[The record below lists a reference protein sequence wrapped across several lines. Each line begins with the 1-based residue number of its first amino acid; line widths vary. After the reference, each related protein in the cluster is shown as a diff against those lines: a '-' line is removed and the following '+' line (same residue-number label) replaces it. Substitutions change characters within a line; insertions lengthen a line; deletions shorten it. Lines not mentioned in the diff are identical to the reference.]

1 MREQK
6 KDITMHIVNRIIVF
20 SFVAFVFLLLFSYDT
35 SPLYKWC
42 HSDTVNYMLEGILV
56 EKGLVPYIDFFEHKG
71 PLMFVIQWMGAMLT
85 GNKIGF
91 LLIEIPFLTVTLYGS
106 YKIIDLFYNDQRK
119 SIIITIIALLLNRI
133 YFAGNMTEDY
143 CIPFLVWSMYF
154 VVKYFKC
161 DIDND
166 IEHNVKYAFFYGI
179 TFMVCVLIRM
189 TNFLPISVMII
200 TGTVLLAVN
209 KKWSNILKNI
219 VAFIIGAVLVL
230 VPFVIYYIK
239 KNAIYEMFY
248 GTIIHNI
255 KYTLNTNG
263 ILLNAGV
270 FTILIVNLNL
280 LMSLLIA
287 ISNFVTNKKE
297 RIVSLSLMISAIVGI
312 VVQLGM
318 RPNLNYM
325 YIWFPVYIVACG
337 MTADL
342 VQNNKIINKVFGIFT
357 LILISLNLSCAFIS
371 TKSMISYDVNK
382 LTGIEKDAKEITK
395 LIPEKSRNSVLA
407 YNVKSEYYIVTD
419 IVPCYKYF
427 MLQDWMCSVNDEMQ
441 EEFKEYI
448 ESGQAK
454 YIVENGE
461 NNIYNENDGTDNDLD
476 YIIDEKYEEI
486 GRNDSFVLMKRK

>member
-1 MREQK
+1 
-6 KDITMHIVNRIIVF
+6 
-20 SFVAFVFLLLFSYDT
+20 
-35 SPLYKWC
+35 
-42 HSDTVNYMLEGILV
+42 
-56 EKGLVPYIDFFEHKG
+56 
-71 PLMFVIQWMGAMLT
+71 
-85 GNKIGF
+85 
-91 LLIEIPFLTVTLYGS
+91 
-106 YKIIDLFYNDQRK
+106 
-119 SIIITIIALLLNRI
+119 
-133 YFAGNMTEDY
+133 
-143 CIPFLVWSMYF
+143 
-154 VVKYFKC
+154 
-161 DIDND
+161 
-166 IEHNVKYAFFYGI
+166 
-179 TFMVCVLIRM
+179 
-189 TNFLPISVMII
+189 
-200 TGTVLLAVN
+200 
-209 KKWSNILKNI
+209 
-219 VAFIIGAVLVL
+219 
-230 VPFVIYYIK
+230 
-239 KNAIYEMFY
+239 MFY

>member
-1 MREQK
+1 
-6 KDITMHIVNRIIVF
+6 
-20 SFVAFVFLLLFSYDT
+20 
-35 SPLYKWC
+35 
-42 HSDTVNYMLEGILV
+42 
-56 EKGLVPYIDFFEHKG
+56 
-71 PLMFVIQWMGAMLT
+71 MFVIQWMGAMLT

-239 KNAIYEMFY
+239 KNAIYEMF
-248 GTIIHNI
+248 
-255 KYTLNTNG
+255 
-263 ILLNAGV
+263 
-270 FTILIVNLNL
+270 
-280 LMSLLIA
+280 SLLIA